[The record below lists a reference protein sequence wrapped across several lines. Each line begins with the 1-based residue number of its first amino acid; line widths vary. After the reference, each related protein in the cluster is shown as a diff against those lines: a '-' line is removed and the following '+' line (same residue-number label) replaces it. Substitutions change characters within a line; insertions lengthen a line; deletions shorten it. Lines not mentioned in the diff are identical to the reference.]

1 MCYNNYITFF
11 LYSQFATNVTMN
23 GTFCYVNGN
32 DILHSRGYS
41 LDWLWYDQI
50 ALGGTTLGWLL
61 LAYIVLRIVKIY
73 YRHFK

>member
-1 MCYNNYITFF
+1 MIKLHNSTLCYADGDDVLKY
-11 LYSQFATNVTMN
+11 
-23 GTFCYVNGN
+23 
-32 DILHSRGYS
+32 RGYS

-50 ALGGTTLGWLL
+50 ALAGTIVGWLI